1 MIMEIT
7 VDRKYKRDAYTIGKL
22 YVNGKFFSDT
32 LEDKDRGLRSSMT
45 LEEIK
50 KMKVYGQTAIPS
62 GTYEVRMTYSNRFGQ
77 RTWAR
82 KYEGKVPE
90 LLDVRGFGGVR
101 IHPGNKAADTLGCI
115 LIGKNSAVGM
125 VTDSQAYYYKLL
137 DDYIVPATKRKE
149 KILITIR

>member
-1 MIMEIT
+1 MEII
-7 VDRKYKRDAYTIGKL
+7 VERIYRKDVYTIGKL
-22 YVNGKFFSDT
+22 LIDGKFLSDT
-32 LEDKDRGLRSSMT
+32 LEDKDMGLKSSMT

-50 KMKVYGQTAIPS
+50 RKKVYGKTAIPT

-77 RTWAR
+77 RPWAR
-82 KYEGKVPE
+82 KYGGKVPE
-90 LLDVRGFGGVR
+90 LFDVKGFGGIR

-149 KILITIR
+149 NILITIR